1 MTKPDFG
8 WSAPSAIA
16 QDVKYGF
23 IDRNVEAAKH
33 HQPQV
38 LLNADGATTVH
49 RSLRHELSRCSSFV
63 FSVAFVTPSA
73 ISQLKQDLLDFSG
86 HGMIV
91 TANYLNF
98 NSPAVFE
105 DLLHLRELGINVEVR
120 IHDSPAFHAK
130 GYVFQHENHVTA
142 LVGSSNLTETALTSN
157 HEWNLKVSAGHDSDL
172 AAQLTQ
178 IRQAERA
185 ASQPLTREWIESY
198 AEEYAKNPPQW
209 RKSSIGPVPTPQS
222 AGDDASIPDVEPGSV
237 VPNAMQTKA
246 LEKLA
251 ESRSEGDQRALLI
264 SATGTGKTI
273 LSALDVRSYQPRRM
287 LFVVHR
293 EQILD
298 RTIEEYFRVLGG
310 SRDEFGKL
318 SGTVKQTDRRYT
330 FATIQTLS
338 QSHVLEKFGS
348 DVFDYIIIDEA
359 HRSGAPSYQRILH
372 HFQPQYLLGMTA
384 TPERTDDFNVFEL
397 FDYNVPY
404 EIRLHDALDADML
417 APFHYFGVADVTF
430 DDGSTVSDTTEIHDL
445 VSSFRIEHLID
456 AIDRYASRGRRPR
469 GLIFCSRQD
478 EAHQL
483 AHELNTRTLWGRRL
497 RTHALT
503 GNDSAEERLRVVER
517 LESGELD
524 YIVTVDIF
532 NEGVDIPSVDQVV
545 MLRTTKSAIV
555 FVQQLGRGL
564 RKARDKDHLT
574 VIDVIGNYANNYM
587 IPIAL
592 FGDRSMSPESLRQNL
607 IAAEEDGV
615 VAGLSSVRF
624 DAVAR
629 ERVLSA
635 ISSAPLQHQ
644 SVLKLEVEEL
654 ARRLGR
660 MPRLWDFVEH
670 NTVDPVVLGTV
681 KGHYPGLLQA
691 ALRIPHELSSQQSRD
706 LTMLSKEVL
715 AGKRL
720 HEVVLLQAILQR
732 GVLAAREMVSILV
745 SAGVRTTEKQ
755 AESAFKTLTLEGFT
769 KQSVNLYEQ
778 APISR
783 DSDGNWIISP
793 EFRRSYHSNEHFRE
807 AVDDLLKTA
816 RRVIRDRYD
825 TDRLF
830 TVGKQY
836 TRNDAVRAFGWNQS
850 KSRTVMGYKP
860 DVDTRYCPIFMKLQT
875 PDERART
882 GIDYANELLDEST
895 VQWST
900 KLGTTLQHKPVRDIV
915 SNSVELHVFVQR
927 DDDDEDRHY
936 YLGQATASNA
946 VLSEARDP
954 SGHLRSVVHMHL
966 TLDAPVPSGLY
977 DYFQPTVTREAIVG

>member
-1 MTKPDFG
+1 MSRPDFG
-8 WSAPSAIA
+8 WGAPSAIA
-16 QDVKYGF
+16 QDVHYGF
-23 IDRNVEAAKH
+23 LDRGVEAAKH

-86 HGMIV
+86 HGLIV

-130 GYVFQHENHVTA
+130 GYVFQHTHHVTA
-142 LVGSSNLTETALTSN
+142 LVGSSNLTATALTSN

-172 AAQLTQ
+172 ASQLSQ

-185 ASQPLTREWIESY
+185 ASQPLTREWIETY

-209 RKSSIGPVPTPQS
+209 RKSSTGPAPAPQP
-222 AGDDASIPDVEPGSV
+222 AGTDASIPDVKPGSV
-237 VPNAMQTKA
+237 VPNAMQAEA

-251 ESRSEGDQRALLI
+251 ASRREGDQRALLI

-273 LSALDVRSYQPRRM
+273 LSALDVRAYRPRRM
-287 LFVVHR
+287 LFIVHR

-318 SGTVKQTDRRYT
+318 SGTAKQFDRRYI
-330 FATIQTLS
+330 FATMQTLS
-338 QSHVLEKFGS
+338 QLHVLEEFGP
-348 DVFDYIIIDEA
+348 DAFDYIIIDEA
-359 HRSGAPSYQRILH
+359 HRAGASSYQRILE
-372 HFQPQYLLGMTA
+372 HFQPQYRLGMTA

-430 DDGSTVSDTTEIHDL
+430 DDGSTVSDATEIHDL
-445 VSSFRIEHLID
+445 VSNVRIEHLMD
-456 AIDRYASRGRRPR
+456 AIDKYAPRGRRPR
-469 GLIFCSRQD
+469 GLIFCSRRD

-483 AHELNTRTLWGRRL
+483 AHDLNTRTLWGRRL

-517 LESGELD
+517 LEAGELD

-532 NEGVDIPSVDQVV
+532 NEGVDIPSINQVV
-545 MLRTTKSAIV
+545 MLRQTQSAII

-564 RKARDKDHLT
+564 RKADGKDHLT

-587 IPIAL
+587 IPMAL
-592 FGDRSMSPESLRQNL
+592 FGDRSMNRESLRQRL

-615 VAGLSSVRF
+615 IAGLSSVRF
-624 DAVAR
+624 DEVSR

-635 ISSAPLQHQ
+635 VSTAPVQRQ
-644 SVLKLEVEEL
+644 KVLREEIDVL
-654 ARRLGR
+654 RHRLGR
-660 MPRLWDFVEH
+660 VPQLWDFVEH
-670 NTVDPVVLGTV
+670 DTVDPVVLATA
-681 KGHYPGLLQA
+681 KEHYPALLQV
-691 ALRIPHELSSQQSRD
+691 ALKVPHH
-706 LTMLSKEVL
+706 LSKLESQSLQLLSTEVL

-720 HEVVLLQAILQR
+720 HEVEMLQELLER
-732 GVLAAREMVSILV
+732 EHLADGQLEHLLHKRQVPATSTQIA
-745 SAGVRTTEKQ
+745 SALR
-755 AESAFKTLTLEGFT
+755 TLTLEGFH
-769 KQSVNLYEQ
+769 QQALARYGQ
-778 APISR
+778 APVAREASGGLRLSSDFLESYKRSASFR
-783 DSDGNWIISP
+783 D
-793 EFRRSYHSNEHFRE
+793 
-807 AVDDLLKTA
+807 AVDDLVKTA
-816 RRVIRDRYD
+816 RHVIATRYD
-825 TDRLF
+825 ETRLF
-830 TVGKQY
+830 TVGRQY
-836 TRNDAVRAFGWNQS
+836 NRNDVVRAFGWNQTAS
-850 KSRTVMGYKP
+850 TTVMGYRA
-860 DVDTRYCPIFMKLQT
+860 DVETGYCPIFMKLQT
-875 PDERART
+875 PDERERMS
-882 GIDYANELLDEST
+882 IDYANELLDPAT
-895 VQWST
+895 IQWST
-900 KLGTTLQHKPVRDIV
+900 RLNTSLTDHQVSAIV
-915 SNSVELHVFVQR
+915 GHRVEPHVFVQR
-927 DDDDEDRHY
+927 EDGDGDRYY
-936 YLGQATASNA
+936 YLGRATASEA
-946 VLSEARDP
+946 VPGQAHDKQGALK
-954 SGHLRSVVHMHL
+954 SVVHMRL
-966 TLDAPVPSGLY
+966 ALEEALPSGLY
-977 DYFQPTVTREAIVG
+977 DYFNPTVTRGATVS